1 MGKIIAPIA
10 ALLEQAIKI
19 LYGILGNY
27 GLAIIGVTILI
38 KVVLL
43 PLTLKQDKS
52 MKDMKKIQ
60 PELDAL
66 KQKYGNDPQ
75 VLNQK
80 TMELY
85 QKHKVNPLS
94 GCLPILVQLPILW
107 ALFAVLRKTA
117 AEGGVIP
124 MDATFIGLALNTPD
138 PRFILPVLNGVV
150 SYAQQKLMSGTGAG
164 GQQAKMMM
172 YTFPVMMVMISYR
185 MPAGLQIYWL
195 TSSLLGVLQ
204 QYFIMNR
211 GEKA

>member
-1 MGKIIAPIA
+1 MGKLIAPIA

-19 LYGILGNY
+19 LYSILGNY
-27 GLAIIGVTILI
+27 GWAIIGVTILI

-66 KQKYGNDPQ
+66 KEKHGNDPQ

-85 QKHKVNPLS
+85 QTHKVNPLS
-94 GCLPILVQLPILW
+94 GCLPIVVQLPILW

-124 MDATFIGLALNTPD
+124 MDATFLGMALNTPD

-150 SYAQQKLMSGTGAG
+150 SYAQQKLMSGTGAS
-164 GQQAKMMM
+164 GQQAKIMM
-172 YTFPVMMVMISYR
+172 YTFPIMMVMISYK
-185 MPAGLQIYWL
+185 MPAGLQVYWL
-195 TSSLLGVLQ
+195 TSSLLSVIQ